1 MTEVF
6 FNPGSHFRKR
16 LLLTALCFFLI
27 GASVGT
33 SQELVKVPFPYGPI
47 GLNSLPWVVAKEARL
62 FEKNG
67 LDVDMVFIGASSVM
81 VQSMLAGSAN
91 IAGLAGPAI
100 ITNVLKGGD
109 IIQVAAMVPYFTQ
122 SLMVHP
128 EIKDIRALKGKKV
141 GVSRFGSV
149 TDFALRALLERY
161 DVKGVNILQM
171 GGLAEAMAGLS
182 KGSVDG
188 AVVSP
193 PHPYRLIREGFHELV
208 SPKDLQKLGI
218 GFLTQGICARRSFVA
233 NHRDIVVRMIKA
245 TMEGVK
251 YISVN
256 EAFAK
261 RLISKYL
268 RIVDPELLSQSYL
281 YVADIFAKEPFVP
294 PSAIQSM
301 TQRMAQ
307 MNLVD
312 ARAAQGTLPSAFF
325 DNSAVEELKQSGFF
339 EHLWK

>member
-1 MTEVF
+1 MAEAF
-6 FNPGSHFRKR
+6 FNLGFYFRTWS
-16 LLLTALCFFLI
+16 LLAVLCFCLI
-27 GASVGT
+27 GPSVGR
-33 SQELVKVPFPYGPI
+33 SQELVKIPFPYGPI
-47 GLNSLPWVVAKEARL
+47 GLNSLPWVAAKEARL

-100 ITNVLKGGD
+100 ITNVLRGGD
-109 IIQVAAMVPYFTQ
+109 IIQVAAMVPYFSQ

-128 EIKDIRALKGKKV
+128 EIKELRALKGKKV
-141 GVSRFGSV
+141 GVTRFGSV
-149 TDFALRALLERY
+149 TDFALRALLERH
-161 DVKGVNILQM
+161 DIKGVTILQM

-182 KGSVDG
+182 KGSIDG

-193 PHPYRLIREGFHELV
+193 PHTFRLIKEGFRELV
-208 SPKDLQKLGI
+208 SPKDLQRLGI
-218 GFLTQGICARRSFVA
+218 GFLTQGICARRSFAA
-233 NHRDIVVRMIKA
+233 NNRDIVIRMIKA

-251 YISVN
+251 YLMMN
-256 EAFAK
+256 EATAK

-268 RIVDPELLSQSYL
+268 RIVDPELLNQSYL
-281 YVADIFAKEPFVP
+281 YVTESFAKEPLVP

-312 ARAAQGTLPSAFF
+312 ARAAQNIPPTAFF
-325 DNSAVEELKQSGFF
+325 DNSFVEELRQSGFF
-339 EHLWK
+339 ENLWK